1 MHGKVIVPTSFD
13 LANGITLLYTPIIY
27 SPGQI
32 ERCRG
37 KVSIKQSRLSP
48 AG

>member
-13 LANGITLLYTPIIY
+13 LADGITLLYTRIIY

-32 ERCRG
+32 ERCRD
-37 KVSIKQSRLSP
+37 KERVTRKHK
-48 AG
+48 AE